1 MTDAVLAL
9 NAGSSS
15 TKFGLYEVG
24 DAEPRLVLRGLLD
37 LGDQLRLS
45 AKAADGTAL
54 VDRALAADARGD
66 AGFGELLGWIE
77 ERLDGESL
85 RAVGHRIVHGGGKF
99 VVPTALD
106 GYVIGEL
113 DALTPLAPLH
123 QPGSLRGVRAVARA
137 RPGLAQFGCFDTAF
151 HRTIDA
157 TVARVALPRRFE
169 AEGVRR
175 YGFHGLSYEYVAG
188 RLAGISPALAAGRT
202 VVAHLGN
209 GASLCA
215 MQGGRSLDTTMGF
228 SALDGLVMGT
238 RPGATDPGVLLYLI
252 REKRLS
258 LEALERLLYRESG
271 LLGVSGISADMR
283 TLLASDDASTR
294 EALDLFAFRAARETA
309 ALAGTLGGLDCLVF
323 TAGIGEH
330 AAPIRAMICDRLGWL
345 GVELDA
351 SANAAHAE
359 LISTPGSRVEL
370 RIIPTNEEVVIARH
384 TWAAVSEH

>member
-15 TKFGLYEVG
+15 TKFGLYEAG
-24 DAEPRLVLRGLLD
+24 GAEPRLVLRGLLD
-37 LGDQLRLS
+37 LGDQPRLS

-54 VDRALAADARGD
+54 VDRTLAPAARDGS
-66 AGFGELLGWIE
+66 GFEELLGWIE
-77 ERLDGESL
+77 ERLGGERL
-85 RAVGHRIVHGGGKF
+85 RSVGHRIVHGGRKF
-99 VVPTALD
+99 VAPVALTD
-106 GYVIGEL
+106 TVVEEL

-137 RPGLAQFGCFDTAF
+137 RPGLSQVGCFDTAF
-151 HRTIDA
+151 HQTIDA
-157 TVARVALPRRFE
+157 TTARIALPRRYE

-175 YGFHGLSYEYVAG
+175 YGFHGLSYEYIAA
-188 RLAGISPALAAGRT
+188 RLAETSPALAAART

-215 MQGGRSLDTTMGF
+215 MRGGRSVDTTMGF

-238 RPGATDPGVLLYLI
+238 RPGSTDPGVLLYLI

-283 TLLASDDASTR
+283 TLLASREPAAR
-294 EALDLFAFRAARETA
+294 EALDLFALRAARETA
-309 ALAGTLGGLDCLVF
+309 ALAGTLQGLDCLVF

-330 AAPIRAMICDRLGWL
+330 AAAIRAMICGRLAWL
-345 GVELDA
+345 GVALDA
-351 SANAAHAE
+351 SANAAHAD
-359 LISTPGSRVEL
+359 LISTPASRVEV
-370 RIIPTNEEVVIARH
+370 RVIPTNEEIVIARH
-384 TWAAVSEH
+384 AVAVVSR